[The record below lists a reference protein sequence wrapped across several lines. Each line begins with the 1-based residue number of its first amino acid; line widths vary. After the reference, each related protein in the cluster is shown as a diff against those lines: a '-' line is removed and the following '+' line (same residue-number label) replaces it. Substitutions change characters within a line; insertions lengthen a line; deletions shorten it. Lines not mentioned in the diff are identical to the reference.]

1 MVIMSWTDKR
11 LRWKLHDYG
20 YTKSIRA
27 DQNQVWIPDVE
38 VLNRL
43 HDFSPF
49 DEKAS
54 RVHVYYDGR
63 VVNTRYVQAYKL
75 IKTLFRMF
83 RLRANFSPS
92 VNTYPYDLQIAAF
105 SIASTDY
112 SMSKVKVDTLD
123 FSHKIIISVQIT
135 TNTWDSLNK
144 IKKPDY
150 TYQWDDAP
158 SGTEKWLFTD
168 ESRKIIEHELL
179 VSNAE
184 WRFIGYKYKVQSLA
198 STVREDFSTLQVKI
212 GLKRNSS
219 YYSLTLFVPIM
230 VLTVLT
236 PVGMIMPIEAGEKIG
251 YQITLLL
258 TMVIYVEYLQTR
270 VPVFDSL
277 SQTPHLLT
285 YFVVIIILL
294 CIELLSKS
302 LFNSTE
308 KQFSNNAYALSL
320 SCQLLR
326 IEKLFQ
332 VRGRDQ
338 RCNGKNLQHTSIWT
352 LEVRCAFNGSKNC

>member
-1 MVIMSWTDKR
+1 M
-11 LRWKLHDYG
+11 
-20 YTKSIRA
+20 
-27 DQNQVWIPDVE
+27 
-38 VLNRL
+38 
-43 HDFSPF
+43 
-49 DEKAS
+49 
-54 RVHVYYDGR
+54 
-63 VVNTRYVQAYKL
+63 
-75 IKTLFRMF
+75 
-83 RLRANFSPS
+83 
-92 VNTYPYDLQIAAF
+92 
-105 SIASTDY
+105 
-112 SMSKVKVDTLD
+112 
-123 FSHKIIISVQIT
+123 
-135 TNTWDSLNK
+135 NK

-150 TYQWDDAP
+150 TYQWENTP
-158 SGTEKWLFTD
+158 SGTEKWLFTE

-184 WRFIGYKYKVQSLA
+184 WRFIGYKYKVKSLA

-302 LFNSTE
+302 LFISTE
-308 KQFSNNAYALSL
+308 TQPSYNAHSVSL

-352 LEVRCAFNGSKNC
+352 LEV